1 METCKHCGWEVNQ
14 SCGVWLD
21 TWEHS
26 VCYWVGDEPRQHEP
40 SKKFSYA

>member
-26 VCYWVGDEPRQHEP
+26 VCYWVGDEPQQHEP